1 VGSSGSWPVGTDRLT
16 CGCGADD
23 CPAAQQGGS
32 RTDVV
37 IHVIA
42 EQDSL
47 TDDTPVQLDGAQP
60 QPVDD
65 KPVREI
71 TIGEALAPRQ
81 EPSAGPAHTTPA
93 AAPATAT
100 REPGRGLAM
109 PRRTRTR
116 AENRNAPSK
125 PNADSTT
132 PTSPNATNHHPF
144 DRGISEAGRKLPG
157 WPSP

>member
-1 VGSSGSWPVGTDRLT
+1 LWGLLGRGRSAPTDS

-65 KPVREI
+65 KPVREM
-71 TIGEALAPRQ
+71 TIGEALAPCQ

-93 AAPATAT
+93 TAPATAT

-116 AENRNAPSK
+116 AENRQRAIEAERRLNDAHVAERNK
-125 PNADSTT
+125 P
-132 PTSPNATNHHPF
+132 PPF
-144 DRGISEAGRKLPG
+144 
-157 WPSP
+157 